1 MKNIASAGNRT
12 RIYCLEGN
20 NANLYTTD
28 AHVTKEGNIK
38 HYSKHRAYEAM
49 KTRAFSNVVFL
60 YSCLIY
66 KTLKCG

>member
-1 MKNIASAGNRT
+1 
-12 RIYCLEGN
+12 
-20 NANLYTTD
+20 
-28 AHVTKEGNIK
+28 
-38 HYSKHRAYEAM
+38 M